1 MRHSTVALAL
11 GSNLGNSL
19 QNLRAALKQLS
30 LRYKV
35 TKLSSIYESDAL
47 TPENAPDD
55 WNKKFLNAVALVEV
69 PEALRPEELLK
80 SVKDIEQSMGRS
92 SKERWAPRIIDI
104 DILYWSDV
112 NYKSE
117 TLNIPH
123 QRLLER
129 PFAVLPLL
137 ETWPELGKSLSLPN
151 WAEQWVEVKPFNTEP
166 SQNYFWPKMVGI
178 INLTED
184 SFSDGGVFLDETK
197 LAEHIT
203 ELIRQ
208 GVDIIDFGG
217 ESTRP
222 NAALVTEEQ
231 ELKRL
236 EFGFSV
242 LKQIKNSVEVSL
254 DCRRPAVA
262 AKVLEHHKVN
272 FLNDVEG
279 LSSKAMCELVK
290 ASGAKAIVMHSL
302 SIPPRADLVLSENES
317 PVLQINKWWGEKL
330 NSLVKFG
337 LDKNKLVLDCGI
349 GFGKTKAQN
358 VSLLNSAS
366 EINSLGCDVLLGHS
380 RKSYQTLF
388 SDRKAFERDLETS
401 LVTSQLN
408 FSNIHYLRVHDL
420 KTQKISMAAKGYF

>member
-19 QNLRAALKQLS
+19 QNLRWAVKQLS
-30 LRYKV
+30 LGYKV

-47 TPENAPDD
+47 TPENAPAD
-55 WNKKFLNAVALVEV
+55 WNKKFLNAVIVIQV
-69 PEALRPEELLK
+69 PETLRPEELLK
-80 SVKDIEQSMGRS
+80 SVKDIEQGMGRA

-117 TLNIPH
+117 ILSIPH

-129 PFAVLPLL
+129 PFALLPLL
-137 ETWPELGKSLSLPN
+137 QVWTELRKTLQLPH
-151 WAEQWVEVKPFNTEP
+151 WAEQWVEAKPFNTQP
-166 SQNYFWPKMVGI
+166 SQNFFWPKMVGI
-178 INLTED
+178 VNLTED

-208 GVDIIDFGG
+208 GVDVIDFGG

-222 NAALVTEEQ
+222 NAAVVTEEQ

-236 EFGFSV
+236 EFGFSI
-242 LKQIKNSVEVSL
+242 LKQIKNSVQVSL
-254 DCRRPAVA
+254 DCRRSVVA
-262 AKVLEHHKVN
+262 AKVFEHHKVDY
-272 FLNDVEG
+272 LNDVEG
-279 LSSKAMCELVK
+279 LSSKGMCELVK
-290 ASGAKAIVMHSL
+290 SSGVRAIVMHSL
-302 SIPPRADLVLSENES
+302 SIPPRADLVLAETKS
-317 PVLQINKWWGEKL
+317 PVLQINKWWNEKL
-330 NSLVKFG
+330 NLLVNLG
-337 LDKNKLVLDCGI
+337 LDQNKLVLDCGI

-358 VSLLNSAS
+358 ISLLNSTS
-366 EINSLGCDVLLGHS
+366 EVNSLGSDVLLGHS

-388 SDRKAFERDLETS
+388 SDREAYARDLETS

-420 KTQKISMAAKGYF
+420 KTQKISLAAKGYF

>member
-35 TKLSSIYESDAL
+35 AKLSSIYESDAL
-47 TPENAPDD
+47 TPDNAPVD
-55 WNKKFLNAVALVEV
+55 WNKKFLNAVALIEA
-69 PEALRPEELLK
+69 PEGLRPEELLK
-80 SVKDIEQSMGRS
+80 SVKDIEQSMGRI

-117 TLNIPH
+117 VLSIPH

-129 PFAVLPLL
+129 PFALLPLL
-137 ETWPELGKSLSLPN
+137 EVWPQLRPTLNLPL
-151 WAEQWVEVKPFNTEP
+151 WAEQWVEVKPFNTQP
-166 SQNYFWPKMVGI
+166 SQKYFWPKMVGI
-178 INLTED
+178 VNLTED
-184 SFSDGGVFLDETK
+184 SFSDSGTLLDEAQ
-197 LAEHIT
+197 LAEHVT

-208 GVDIIDFGG
+208 GADVLDFGG

-222 NAALVTEEQ
+222 NASVVSEEQ

-254 DCRRPAVA
+254 DSRRSSVV
-262 AKVLEHHKVN
+262 AKVLEQHKVDY
-272 FLNDVEG
+272 LNDVEG
-279 LSSKAMCELVK
+279 LRSKGMCELAK
-290 ASGAKAIVMHSL
+290 ASGLKAIVMHSL
-302 SIPPRADLVLSENES
+302 SIPPQKDLVLNQEES
-317 PVLQINKWWGEKL
+317 PALQINKWWNEKL
-330 NSLVKFG
+330 NTLVSFG
-337 LDKNKLVLDCGI
+337 LDQSKLILDCGI

-358 VSLLNSAS
+358 LSLLNSAS

-388 SDRKAFERDLETS
+388 SNREASRRDLETS
-401 LVTSQLN
+401 LVTAKLN

-420 KTQKISMAAKGYF
+420 KTQQIAIASQGFF